1 MHDLQFS
8 TDALNRI
15 RAQGDNYNER
25 AYLFMLAAIE
35 YIQGKLEV
43 RRHVSG
49 SELSWA
55 CRDFAVGQFGL
66 LAAPVLTYWGVR
78 KTEDFGRIVY
88 NLVSVGLLSTQPGD
102 RESDFAGIFDFDAAF
117 SEPYAW
123 KGVSQIEQTP
133 LSWGMGLNQ

>member
-35 YIQGKLEV
+35 YLQGKLEV
-43 RRHVSG
+43 RRHVTA

-55 CRDFAVGQFGL
+55 CRDFAIHQFGL
-66 LAAPVLTYWGVR
+66 LAEPVLEYWGVR
-78 KTEDFGRIVY
+78 RTEDFGRIVY
-88 NLVSVGLLSTQPGD
+88 ILVNVGLLSTQPGD
-102 RESDFAGIFDFDAAF
+102 RESDFAGVFEFGAGF
-117 SEPYAW
+117 GEPYTW
-123 KGVSQIEQTP
+123 RGVAKIERTP
-133 LSWGMGLNQ
+133 LSWGLSM